1 MPAKKQVTKEKILRA
16 ALQLLREQGYEAV
29 NIKQLAQTLDCS
41 TQPVYL
47 SFSGME
53 ELRSALTP
61 LAAEEFERYMM
72 AGSREGLVCLYGM
85 RYSPSPGR
93 SRGFSAFCLCGPG
106 PFPSSGRP
114 CSP

>member
-72 AGSREGLVCLYGM
+72 AGSAFTACAI
-85 RYSPSPGR
+85 SPSPGR